1 MSSNRPSSVDSGRSA
16 DVAQNFI
23 AHLRKAPRTC
33 PVQPPTNIPGADG
46 NMSLPKNDP
55 RNEKLKAL
63 RNEAAELVDKLIAD
77 PQRAAWVLV
86 NALMIINDMLELMI
100 EEPE

>member
-1 MSSNRPSSVDSGRSA
+1 MSSTRPASFDSGRA
-16 DVAQNFI
+16 LDVAQNFI

-55 RNEKLKAL
+55 RNEKLKTL
-63 RNEAAELVDKLIAD
+63 QSEAAALADELIAD
-77 PQRAAWVLV
+77 PRRAALMLLKT
-86 NALMIINDMLELMI
+86 LMIIHDMLELMI